1 MSYVDD
7 KYFESPKELID
18 FFLWD
23 QCFRTES
30 KFDATTI
37 GKRGVIFRGQSDAIL
52 PLLSS
57 AFRPGKLDD
66 FTPQP
71 PFVVTDPESARI
83 SLGYHLHAEARAV
96 YLFMESADSMGLS
109 TPLDYTDT
117 KNGIDLITAAFANDK
132 DYDFNEPFPSSSFE
146 RAAALAQHHGVPT
159 RLLDWSESP
168 LVACYFAAMG
178 ASRAFDG
185 PSDGQEIAVSFMD
198 TYQLS
203 KPSCPAQLIQAPR
216 HENSNLRQQQGA
228 FTNIKH
234 ANAYFIKNKKWP
246 SLNDLSSND
255 LQLHRVRFPAA
266 KADDLLRVLFDMG
279 VTRHSLMP
287 SLTNAANA
295 YKYSKALFDR
305 RD

>member
-7 KYFESPKELID
+7 KDFESPRELID

-37 GKRGVIFRGQSDAIL
+37 GKRGAIFRGQSDAIL
-52 PLLSS
+52 PLLPS

-117 KNGIDLITAAFANDK
+117 KNGIDLITAAFANNK
-132 DYDFNEPFPSSSFE
+132 SYDFNEPFPSSSFE
-146 RAAALAQHHGVPT
+146 RATALAQHHGVPT
-159 RLLDWSESP
+159 RLLDWTESP
-168 LVACYFAAMG
+168 LIACYFAAMG
-178 ASRAFDG
+178 ASRAFG
-185 PSDGQEIAVSFMD
+185 CSPIDGQKIAISFLD
-198 TYQLS
+198 TYTLS
-203 KPSCPAQLIQAPR
+203 KPTCPVQLIQAPR
-216 HENSNLRQQQGA
+216 HENSNLRQQQGV
-228 FTNIKH
+228 FTNMKH
-234 ANAYFIKNKKWP
+234 ANAYFIENKKWP
-246 SLNDLSSND
+246 SLNDLSPSD
-255 LQLHRVRFPAA
+255 LQLHCVRFPAA
-266 KADDLLRVLFDMG
+266 SADDLLRALFDMG

-295 YKYSKALFDR
+295 FKYAKALFD
-305 RD
+305 